1 VARPAVVAVLLVED
15 NPGDARLVELMLSE
29 VDSATFKIT
38 RAGRLGEA
46 LDTLAGEEFDV
57 VLLDLSL
64 PDASGLDGVNAM
76 RSAAAYLPVVVLS
89 GMNDEDVA
97 LNAIQG
103 GAEDYLVKGQ
113 GDGDLISRVVRYAI
127 ERKRTEERLAYLSQY
142 DSLTGLAN
150 RILFE
155 DRLQQALARAERDD
169 SLVALMSLDLDRFK
183 DFNDALGHGFGD
195 MMLKTV
201 ADRLKECVREG
212 DTVARL
218 GSDEFGIEL
227 DGIEDAQAVA
237 QVARRISDSLSE
249 PFTIYEQEIFL
260 TVSIGIA
267 VKSSSEPQDLM
278 KDANAALQRAKETG
292 RNNYQFFAPEMNI
305 QAFERLAM
313 ESRLRYAVDRDELDL
328 HYQPQVEVSTG
339 RVVGVEALLR
349 WRHPELGVVSPA
361 KFIPV
366 LEETGLILP
375 VGEWVIKTACEQIRA
390 WKDVGLPTM
399 RVAVNLSAQQFRQ
412 QDLPEIVFRSLRDAR
427 LEPENL
433 ELEITES
440 ILMEDSEESNAKLE
454 KLKLGRGLRISID
467 DFGTGYSSLA
477 YLKRFPID
485 VLKIDQSFIREM
497 DEDSDDA
504 AIVAAIIMLAHNLRL
519 EVVAEGVETEAQLNF
534 LRRKDCDQVQGYYL
548 SRPLPAGDF
557 ARLLEE
563 NENLIISDAAG

>member
-1 VARPAVVAVLLVED
+1 
-15 NPGDARLVELMLSE
+15 MLSE
-29 VDSATFKIT
+29 VDTTVFEIT
-38 RAGRLGEA
+38 RARKLGEA
-46 LDTLAGEEFDV
+46 LDALDGQEFDV

-89 GMNDEDVA
+89 GMNDEDLA

-113 GDGDLISRVVRYAI
+113 GDGDLVSRAVRYAI
-127 ERKRTEERLAYLSQY
+127 ERKRAEERLAYLSQY

-150 RILFE
+150 RVLFE
-155 DRLQQALARAERDD
+155 DRFQQALARADRDGT
-169 SLVALMSLDLDRFK
+169 LVALMSLDLDRFK

-195 MMLKTV
+195 MLLKTV
-201 ADRLKECVREG
+201 AARLKECVREG
-212 DTVARL
+212 DTAARL
-218 GSDEFGIEL
+218 GSDEFGIVL
-227 DGIEDAQAVA
+227 DGIEDARVAA
-237 QVARRISDSLSE
+237 QVARRASELLSE
-249 PFTIYEQEIFL
+249 PFTIHGQEMIL

-267 VKSSSEPQDLM
+267 VRYSSESQDLM

-313 ESRLRYAVDRDELDL
+313 ESRLRHAVDRGEFEL

-339 RVVGVEALLR
+339 IVVGAEALLR
-349 WRHPELGVVSPA
+349 WRNPEYGLVSPA

-375 VGEWVIKTACEQIRA
+375 VGEWVIKTACGQMRA
-390 WKDVGLPTM
+390 WQDAGLPTT

-412 QDLPEIVFRSLRDAR
+412 QDLSEIVSRSLRDAM

-433 ELEITES
+433 ALEITES
-440 ILMEDSEESNAKLE
+440 ILMEDSEESNTRLE
-454 KLKLGRGLRISID
+454 KLKFDRGLRVSID

-485 VLKIDQSFIREM
+485 VLKIDRSFVREM
-497 DEDSDDA
+497 YEDSDDA
-504 AIVAAIIMLAHNLRL
+504 AIVAAIIGLAHNLRL
-519 EVVAEGVETEAQLNF
+519 EVVAEGVETEAQLDF
-534 LRRKDCDQVQGYYL
+534 LRRKNCDHVQGYYL
-548 SRPLPAGDF
+548 SYPLPAEEF
-557 ARLLEE
+557 AALLKE
-563 NENLIISDAAG
+563 NENLFISDAAG